1 MMQRRET
8 KKKDKVW
15 RRDKIT
21 RLIERRRE
29 REVKYETKTNA
40 QIQTVLRGRQS

>member
-1 MMQRRET
+1 MEERQNNKIDRE
-8 KKKDKVW
+8 
-15 RRDKIT
+15 
-21 RLIERRRE
+21 EEGE